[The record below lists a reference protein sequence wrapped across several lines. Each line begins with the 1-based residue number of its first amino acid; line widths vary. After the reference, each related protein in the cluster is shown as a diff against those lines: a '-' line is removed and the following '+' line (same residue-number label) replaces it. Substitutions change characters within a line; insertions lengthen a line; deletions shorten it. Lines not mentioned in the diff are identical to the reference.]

1 MTLRVEPAADGH
13 RLVGP
18 GGDVELANRFL
29 AHLAGRNF
37 AAATRRAYAYDVL
50 SFLRFCD
57 EARLALVEVGPT
69 DVFDYLGWRPRATA
83 GHVVVRL
90 GRVETA
96 PATKNRRVAALRAL
110 FEHLVLSGVR
120 SSNPV
125 PVGRKVRAG
134 ERRRGLLGHLGNA
147 GRRTGGRLVVQ
158 PRRLPE
164 SLELTDV
171 AMFLAGLL
179 TARDRAMVLA
189 MLLGGLRSAEV
200 RSLRLTDVDLGLGR
214 VRVVGMGGSE
224 GVVTGDGYC
233 LVADDGS
240 LGEVRP

>member
-18 GGDVELANRFL
+18 GVDVELANRFL

-57 EARLALVEVGPT
+57 EARLALAEVGPT

-90 GRVETA
+90 QRLETA

-189 MLLGGLRSAEV
+189 MLLGGC
-200 RSLRLTDVDLGLGR
+200 GR
-214 VRVVGMGGSE
+214 RRFGRCG
-224 GVVTGDGYC
+224 
-233 LVADDGS
+233 
-240 LGEVRP
+240 